1 MDAKQKNERWKASV
15 SLGVLIVILLGG
27 GYLRFTNL
35 NWDEGEWI
43 HPDEAHMQQTLA
55 AIKTPDSFS
64 LYFDT
69 HNSPLNVRNNGKTY
83 SYGTLPLF
91 LTRGTAEWVNQACD
105 DPPDRPSRAVASLL
119 IGFKIARCS
128 PGTFTSIY
136 SALIGRAFSALADL
150 GTLCLVYLI
159 GRRLYD
165 RATGLL
171 AAGLWALTVL
181 SIQQAHFFT
190 VDSMMCFFTTLV
202 AYFSARASQSES
214 GVLSANRG
222 SSSKGWLDFGLAG
235 LATGL
240 AAACKI
246 NAALAVLLVVLAAAS
261 RILSSDHASRLTH
274 HALCSLFLRLCLV
287 GLLSLIAF
295 RIAQPYAF
303 EGPGFFGVQL
313 SPGWLDR
320 LYQIRV
326 VQSGVLDMPSGRQWA
341 RRAPILFS
349 WGNMVIW
356 GMGLPLGLSAWIG
369 WAVAGIEL
377 FRGRFAHLV
386 LWGWATLMFLYMSC
400 RWVKSVRYILFLYP
414 MFVLLAAYWLVRL
427 CRASSRWRRRAGFVI
442 TALVVAGT
450 LFWAGAFF
458 SIYLRSHTRLVA
470 SRWIYATIPTG
481 STLGQ
486 EHWDWSPPLKMDGY
500 DPGKMY
506 NELEMRLYDE
516 DTPSKRMQLYDW
528 LDQVEYIIIGSNR
541 LYASIPRLPTRHPL
555 MTEYYR
561 ALFAGELGFDLAADF
576 TSFPA
581 LGPFQFPDQ
590 EIPFPL
596 MEAEYAYRQAAP
608 IEVHLPPAEE
618 PFSVYDHPRVLIF
631 RKTEDYSLRRVV
643 EILGK
648 IDVEHAQHGLRAI
661 DVSFTLNLLEIGAIL
676 VGVLACFGLCAHV
689 WRRP

>member
-1 MDAKQKNERWKASV
+1 MDVRQDIEKRKAV
-15 SLGVLIVILLGG
+15 LSLGVLVAILLVG

-55 AIKTPDSFS
+55 AISMPDSFS

-69 HNSPLNVRNNGKTY
+69 HNSPLNVRNSGKKY

-91 LTRGTAEWVNQACD
+91 LTRMTAEWMNQACD
-105 DPPDRPSRAVASLL
+105 TSPDKLSRAVASLL
-119 IGFKIARCS
+119 MGFKIAKCS
-128 PGTFTSIY
+128 PSTFTSSY
-136 SALIGRAFSALADL
+136 SALIGRAFSALSDL
-150 GTLCLVYLI
+150 GTLCLIYLI

-165 RATGLL
+165 QATGLL

-190 VDSMMCFFTTLV
+190 VDSMACFFTTLIV
-202 AYFSARASQSES
+202 YFSVRASQSES
-214 GVLSANRG
+214 
-222 SSSKGWLDFGLAG
+222 WLDFGLAG

-246 NAALAVLLVVLAAAS
+246 NAALASLLVVLAAIS
-261 RILSSDHASRLTH
+261 RIAHHPSGTRITFQRLW
-274 HALCSLFLRLCLV
+274 SLLLRLCLA
-287 GLLSLIAF
+287 GLLSLVVF
-295 RIAQPYAF
+295 RISQPYAF
-303 EGPGFFGVQL
+303 EGPGFFGVRL
-313 SPGWLDR
+313 SPGWLNR

-341 RRAPILFS
+341 HRAPILFS

-356 GMGLPLGLSAWIG
+356 GMGLPLGLAAWAG
-369 WAVAGIEL
+369 WVVTGIEL
-377 FRGRFAHLV
+377 FRRKRVHLI
-386 LWGWATLMFLYMSC
+386 LWGWATAMFLYMSC
-400 RWVKSVRYILFLYP
+400 RWVKSIRYILFLYP
-414 MFVLLAAYWLVRL
+414 MFILLAAFWLIRL
-427 CRASSRWRRRAGFVI
+427 CRASSRWRRRVGFAV

-450 LFWAGAFF
+450 LFWASAFF
-458 SIYLRSHTRLVA
+458 SIYLRSHTRLAA
-470 SRWIYATIPTG
+470 SRWIYANIPPG
-481 STLGQ
+481 STIAQ

-500 DPGKMY
+500 DPSEIY
-506 NELEMRLYDE
+506 NEIE
-516 DTPSKRMQLYDW
+516 MQLYDKDKSSKLVQLYYW
-528 LDQVEYIIIGSNR
+528 LDQADYVIIGSNR

-555 MTEYYR
+555 TTEYYR

-596 MEAEYAYRQAAP
+596 MGTDYAYRQNAP
-608 IEVHLPPAEE
+608 TEIRLPPAEE

-631 RKTEDYSLRRVV
+631 RKTEDFSLRRVV

-648 IDVEHAQHGLRAI
+648 IDIEQAQHGLRPI
-661 DVSFTLNLLEIGAIL
+661 DVSITLTLLETGLIL
-676 VGVLACFGLCAHV
+676 VGVLALFGLCAHAHIIRSRLSAF
-689 WRRP
+689 WRKP

>member
-1 MDAKQKNERWKASV
+1 MDVKQKSERWKAAT
-15 SLGVLIVILLGG
+15 SLGVLLAILLVG

-55 AIKTPDSFS
+55 AIRMPDRFS

-69 HNSPLNVRNNGKTY
+69 HNSSLNVRNSGKTY

-91 LTRGTAEWVNQACD
+91 LTRMTAEWLNHACD
-105 DPPDRPSRAVASLL
+105 EPPDRLGRAIASLL

-136 SALIGRAFSALADL
+136 SALVGRAFSALADL
-150 GTLCLVYLI
+150 GTLCLIYLI

-214 GVLSANRG
+214 
-222 SSSKGWLDFGLAG
+222 WFDFGLAG

-246 NAALAVLLVVLAAAS
+246 NAALAALLVVLAAVS
-261 RILSSDHASRLTH
+261 RIISADHASRLTP
-274 HALCSLFLRLCLV
+274 HALGSLFLRLCLA

-303 EGPGFFGVQL
+303 EGPGFFGVRF
-313 SPGWLDR
+313 SPGWLNR

-341 RRAPILFS
+341 HRAPILFS

-377 FRGRFAHLV
+377 FRGRFVHLI
-386 LWGWATLMFLYMSC
+386 LWGWATVMFLYMSC
-400 RWVKSVRYILFLYP
+400 RWVKSVRYILFLCP
-414 MFVLLAAYWLVRL
+414 MFVLLAAYLLVRI
-427 CRASSRWRRRAGFVI
+427 CCASSRWRRRAGFAIV
-442 TALVVAGT
+442 ALVVAGT

-470 SRWIYATIPTG
+470 SRWIYANIPIG

-500 DPGKMY
+500 DPSEMY
-506 NELEMRLYDE
+506 NELEMQFYDE
-516 DTPSKRMQLYDW
+516 DKPNKLMQLYNW
-528 LDQVEYIIIGSNR
+528 LDQVDYIIIGSNR

-555 MTEYYR
+555 TTEYYR

-590 EIPFPL
+590 ESPFPL
-596 MEAEYAYRQAAP
+596 IEADYAYRQDAP

-631 RKTEDYSLRRVV
+631 RKTEDYALRRVV

-648 IDVEHAQHGLRAI
+648 IDVEHAQHGLGAI
-661 DVSFTLNLLEIGAIL
+661 DVSFTLNLLEIGWIL
-676 VGVLACFGLCAHV
+676 VCVLACFGLCAHARTV